1 MAADHWLINE
11 LSAGPIAARVSTLR
25 VGSESTMRRIV
36 ARGSIQIEKNGDID
50 SGIPFAMF
58 APICARRDRFK
69 FID

>member
-1 MAADHWLINE
+1 
-11 LSAGPIAARVSTLR
+11 
-25 VGSESTMRRIV
+25 MRRIV

-58 APICARRDRFK
+58 APLYARRDRFK